1 MSSAEATL
9 RPRAPKSETASSVS
23 GVSKAEPSLKEGH
36 VEQFYRRYPT
46 TLRNCKTI
54 GDVSTIYKVAKY
66 SLGSETKVKEVLME
80 FMEKGYLTTTEVRSG
95 MPLEWIGE
103 ADPSI
108 IPNKSPKENKE
119 KGPENLVHFAAQ
131 YFLEEAEMNPYER
144 DYGSEDEYIED
155 PHIEPKRG
163 SVEDIGR
170 SSASPSSSQERDIRP
185 THGYLTLFTNRYELE
200 QFYLDTVDMDYFL
213 AKHDAE
219 RATRSTGF
227 VLGMYGTKRAFNSAQ
242 VFNSLVKFHRIVKEK
257 NGKLVWGFRPPKASK
272 WVSYSETKLY
282 NPLDSMESLA
292 MAFYETPSNKDGLER
307 ETWVSL

>member
-1 MSSAEATL
+1 MSSA
-9 RPRAPKSETASSVS
+9 SVS

-163 SVEDIGR
+163 SVEDI
-170 SSASPSSSQERDIRP
+170 RP

-257 NGKLVWGFRPPKASK
+257 EAKLVWGFRPPKASK

-292 MAFYETPSNKDGLER
+292 KAFYETPSNKDGLER
-307 ETWVSL
+307 EHRSPERAPQAREGQTWVSL

>member
-1 MSSAEATL
+1 MSSAG
-9 RPRAPKSETASSVS
+9 VS
-23 GVSKAEPSLKEGH
+23 GVSEA
-36 VEQFYRRYPT
+36 EQFYRRYPT

-163 SVEDIGR
+163 IVEDIGR
-170 SSASPSSSQERDIRP
+170 SGASPSSSQERDIRP
-185 THGYLTLFTNRYELE
+185 THGYLTLFANRYELE

-219 RATRSTGF
+219 RAMRSTGF
-227 VLGMYGTKRAFNSAQ
+227 VLGMYGTRRAFNSAQ

-257 NGKLVWGFRPPKASK
+257 NGSVGASATSTGLKAKLVWGFRPPKASK